1 MTPLDLATA
10 YTVIANHGVRVD
22 PRFFVTVKDAGGR
35 TIDTVE
41 TTRHAV
47 AHPESAYLV
56 ADMMTSVIDQGTGRE
71 VRARG
76 FKAVAAGKT
85 GTTNDTRDAWFVGF
99 TPDTL
104 AVVWVGYDDNR
115 PLGLSGSQAALPIWT
130 RFMKA
135 AVSGRE
141 SRSFSPPAGVTL
153 ARIDPASGR
162 LARPACPSAHT
173 ETFITGT
180 EPRAWCALH

>member
-1 MTPLDLATA
+1 
-10 YTVIANHGVRVD
+10 
-22 PRFFVTVKDAGGR
+22 
-35 TIDTVE
+35 
-41 TTRHAV
+41 
-47 AHPESAYLV
+47 
-56 ADMMTSVIDQGTGRE
+56 MMRSVIDQGTAKE

-99 TPDTL
+99 TPDIL
-104 AVVWVGYDDNR
+104 AVVWVGYDDNK

-130 RFMKA
+130 RFMKS

-141 SRSFSPPAGVTL
+141 SGVFEPPSGVTF
-153 ARIDPASGR
+153 ARIDPETGQ
-162 LARPACPSAHT
+162 LARASCPNAQS

-180 EPRAWCALH
+180 EPRAFCARH